1 MATEARL
8 AALSSFGLSS
18 WVSSHSRSSL
28 RNYRHGTNL
37 VGGGG
42 KAVEVDGG
50 GKLRCGR
57 CLLFDGSTVG
67 DEGGV
72 HLLPGQGGSVH
83 RLVQV
88 HTAAAIRAGSWSNPV
103 VDRIPVAL
111 KRERWG
117 R

>member
-1 MATEARL
+1 M
-8 AALSSFGLSS
+8 
-18 WVSSHSRSSL
+18 
-28 RNYRHGTNL
+28 
-37 VGGGG
+37 
-42 KAVEVDGG
+42 DGG
-50 GKLRCGR
+50 GKLRCGGR
-57 CLLFDGSTVG
+57 LLFDGSAVG

-72 HLLPGQGGSVH
+72 HLLPGQGRSVH

-88 HTAAAIRAGSWSNPV
+88 HTAAAIGAGSWSNPV